1 MGCSSS
7 KVEEVNSNH
16 DEESELDP
24 KPKNA
29 EERKLFLD
37 LNEKECAL
45 IKETWWPFRND
56 SNSRYFILMGFIS
69 KNPKI
74 KWKFQDMVNKRN
86 TKARFLHGKSMAYD
100 ELVDAMVSWNLRR
113 FSIGF
118 MEFLDKLIRNVERRN
133 FRDVYRMCEDQGARH
148 WRLDRNVEEGNM
160 EALALSIRD
169 NLANYHLA
177 KKFKQPTVVAWKKLF
192 DVVTLRFYRGHE
204 RAKEMGLKQSITFEE
219 QAPESD
225 FPVEQFLKDFEGKQ
239 AQGCPLSRM
248 ALTVTPSVLSKI
260 SKNFPNS
267 QRGSYV

>member
-16 DEESELDP
+16 DDEESELDP
-24 KPKNA
+24 KPK
-29 EERKLFLD
+29 EKKLFLD

-45 IKETWWPFRND
+45 IRDTWWPFRND

-86 TKARFLHGKSMAYD
+86 TKARFLHGKSLAYD

-118 MEFLDKLIRNVERRN
+118 MDFLDEMIRNVERRN
-133 FRDVYRMCEDQGARH
+133 FRNIYKMCEDQGARH
-148 WRLDRNVEEGNM
+148 WLLDRNVEEGNM
-160 EALALSIRD
+160 EALAISIRD

-192 DVVTLRFYRGHE
+192 DVVTLRFYRGHD
-204 RAKEMGLKQSITFEE
+204 RAKEKGSKQSITCVYAYDE
-219 QAPESD
+219 QPPESE
-225 FPVEQFLKDFEGKQ
+225 FPVEQFLKDFEDKQ
-239 AQGCPLSRM
+239 EKGCPLNRM
-248 ALTVTPSVLSKI
+248 NVTPSVLSKI
-260 SKNFPNS
+260 SQNF
-267 QRGSYV
+267 QRGSYL